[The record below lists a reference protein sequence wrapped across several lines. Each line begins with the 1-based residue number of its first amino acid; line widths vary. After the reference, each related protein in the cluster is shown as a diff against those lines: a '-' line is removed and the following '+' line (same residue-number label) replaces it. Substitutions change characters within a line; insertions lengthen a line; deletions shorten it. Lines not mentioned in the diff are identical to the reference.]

1 MDRNTRLNI
10 IEKLIKDERV
20 CSFKQIFQRVE
31 CSSVT
36 LRRDV
41 KVIDGITSFTHGG
54 EFITLSMIPSFNEN
68 GIWFYKKVGF
78 TKFKNSLDLIVNVI
92 NSRENSI
99 TKETLDKI
107 LGIDVYKQIHVLLG
121 RHQITRVKIG
131 KKYHYLPAS
140 ISKNRKKRLGLLNA
154 NNIEEYYDAIVS
166 SSDLVALLKAILVEK
181 KIKIDVKNLKRF
193 TKKYSLKIPL
203 NKIEQLLLKYNLTEK
218 KMP

>member
-10 IEKLIKDERV
+10 IEKLIKLERV
-20 CSFKQIFQRVE
+20 CSFKQISQKVE

-54 EFITLSMIPSFNEN
+54 EFITLKTIPSFNEN
-68 GIWFYKKVGF
+68 GIWFYKNVGF

-92 NSRENSI
+92 NSREDSI

-107 LGIDVYKQIHVLLG
+107 LGIDIYKQIHVLLG

-131 KKYHYLPAS
+131 KKYHYLPTS
-140 ISKNRKKRLGLLNA
+140 IAKNKKKDCD
-154 NNIEEYYDAIVS
+154 Y
-166 SSDLVALLKAILVEK
+166 
-181 KIKIDVKNLKRF
+181 
-193 TKKYSLKIPL
+193 
-203 NKIEQLLLKYNLTEK
+203 
-218 KMP
+218 